1 MRKLAKLLIVP
12 VAILSLTTASFAGDF
27 RMGDETKGMKVK
39 ISDDTDIS
47 FRVRMQPRL
56 DMGDL
61 VKDEGGTSYES
72 EIDNYLR
79 RLRLE
84 IGGNMVKELKY
95 ILVFEAD
102 KNGKFASSS
111 GSPANEVKIQTA
123 NVDYKFDDQFGVR
136 FGKAKL
142 PYSRVSLTSS
152 SKQLIV
158 ERPVSTE
165 AAKKLFDD
173 YWQSNLMFYG
183 KASEGMF
190 AYNVAIGDGW
200 EPNSTLH
207 SGSTTTS
214 FNTTCDSS
222 IPPTCT
228 TTATTTDTT
237 IKVHK
242 SSPLYIAR
250 FEVSPPGWTEASQ
263 SDAHLGKGKHLA
275 VGVNYATQKGI
286 EYKTTAYEEDRTLTG
301 LDVSGHWKGFTGQLE
316 YNTWKEES
324 TDPAKGKKEPEG
336 WYLQA
341 GYFIPGVNIEP
352 VARYEI
358 YDQDSNSDNKQ
369 EKTTTVGV
377 NWYLKG
383 HSMKIGLNIVSTKYD
398 NSASGWL
405 ANADTKDTYQLQAQL
420 YF

>member
-1 MRKLAKLLIVP
+1 MSKFAKLLLIP
-12 VAILSLTTASFAGDF
+12 VTILSLTTASFAQDF
-27 RMGDETKGMKVK
+27 RMGDETKGLKVK

-47 FRVRMQPRL
+47 IRIRMQPRL

-61 VKDEGGTSYES
+61 VKNEAGTSYES

-84 IGGNMVKELKY
+84 IGGNMVKNLKY
-95 ILVFEAD
+95 SLVFEAD
-102 KNGKFASSS
+102 KNGKFASS
-111 GSPANEVKIQTA
+111 GSPTNEVKIQTA
-123 NVDYKFDDQFGVR
+123 NVDYKFIDSFGVR

-173 YWQSNLMFYG
+173 YYQSHLMFSG
-183 KASEGMF
+183 KAVEGLLG
-190 AYNVAIGDGW
+190 YNFAIGDGW
-200 EPNSTLH
+200 EPNSTI
-207 SGSTTTS
+207 SGTTV
-214 FNTTCDSS
+214 
-222 IPPTCT
+222 
-228 TTATTTDTT
+228 
-237 IKVHK
+237 VHK

-250 FEVSPPGWTEASQ
+250 VEVSPPGWKESSQ
-263 SDAHLGKGKHLA
+263 SDAHLGKGKHLTIGA
-275 VGVNYATQKGI
+275 NIASQKGI
-286 EYKTTAYEEDRTLTG
+286 EYKTTADEEDRTLTG
-301 LDVSGHWKGFTGQLE
+301 LDISGHWEGFTGQFE
-316 YNTWKEES
+316 YNTWKAES
-324 TDPAKGKKEPEG
+324 TVSANSKEPKG

-341 GYFIPGVNIEP
+341 GYLIPDMNIEP
-352 VARYEI
+352 VARYEV
-358 YDQDSNSDNKQ
+358 YDQDSNISDKQ

-383 HSMKIGLNIVSTKYD
+383 HSMKIGLNRVSTKYD

>member
-1 MRKLAKLLIVP
+1 MKKLAKLLLTP
-12 VAILSLTTASFAGDF
+12 VAILALTTASFAQDF

-61 VKDEGGTSYES
+61 VKNEAGTAYES
-72 EIDNYLR
+72 EIDSYLR

-95 ILVFEAD
+95 SLVFEAD
-102 KNGKFASSS
+102 KNGKFASS
-111 GSPANEVKIQTA
+111 GSPTNEVKIQLA
-123 NVDYKFDDQFGVR
+123 NIDYKFDDSFGVR

-173 YWQSNLMFYG
+173 YYQSHLMFSG
-183 KASEGMF
+183 KASEGLF
-190 AYNVAIGDGW
+190 TYNFAIGDGW
-200 EPNSTLH
+200 EPNSTI
-207 SGSTTTS
+207 STGTT
-214 FNTTCDSS
+214 
-222 IPPTCT
+222 
-228 TTATTTDTT
+228 
-237 IKVHK
+237 VHK

-250 FEVSPPGWTEASQ
+250 VEVSPPGWTEADK
-263 SDAHLGKGKHLA
+263 SDAHLGKGKHLT
-275 VGVNYATQKGI
+275 VGANYAGQKGI
-286 EYKTTAYEEDRTLTG
+286 EYKTTAFEEDRTLTG
-301 LDVSGHWKGFTGQLE
+301 LDVSGHWEGFTGQIE
-316 YNTWKEES
+316 YNTWKEEY
-324 TDPAKGKKEPEG
+324 TDPSKSEKEPKG

-341 GYFIPGVNIEP
+341 GYLIPDMNIEP
-352 VARYEI
+352 VARYEV
-358 YDQDSNSDNKQ
+358 YDQDSNSDDKQ
-369 EKTTTVGV
+369 EKTTTIGV

-383 HSMKIGLNIVSTKYD
+383 HSMKIGLNRASTKYD
-398 NSASGWL
+398 KSASGWL

>member
-1 MRKLAKLLIVP
+1 MSKFAKLLLIP
-12 VAILSLTTASFAGDF
+12 VTILSLTTASFAQDF

-61 VKDEGGTSYES
+61 VKNEAGTSYES

-95 ILVFEAD
+95 SLVFEAD
-102 KNGKFASSS
+102 KNGKFASS
-111 GSPANEVKIQTA
+111 GSPTNEVKIQMA
-123 NVDYKFDDQFGVR
+123 NIDYKFNDSLGVR

-173 YWQSNLMFYG
+173 YYQSHLMFSG
-183 KASEGMF
+183 KASEGLF
-190 AYNVAIGDGW
+190 AYNFAIGDGW
-200 EPNSTLH
+200 EPNSTI
-207 SGSTTTS
+207 STGTT
-214 FNTTCDSS
+214 
-222 IPPTCT
+222 
-228 TTATTTDTT
+228 
-237 IKVHK
+237 VHK

-250 FEVSPPGWTEASQ
+250 VEVSPPGWTETSQ
-263 SDAHLGKGKHLA
+263 SDAHLGKGKHLTFGA
-275 VGVNYATQKGI
+275 NYATQKGI
-286 EYKTTAYEEDRTLTG
+286 EYKTTAFEEDRTITG
-301 LDVSGHWKGFTGQLE
+301 LDVSGHWEGITGQFE
-316 YNTWKEES
+316 YNALKEDS
-324 TDPAKGKKEPEG
+324 TDPAKGKKEPKG
-336 WYLQA
+336 WYIQA
-341 GYFIPGVNIEP
+341 GYFVPGINLEP
-352 VARYEI
+352 VARYEV
-358 YDQDSNSDNKQ
+358 YDQDSNSSDKQ
-369 EKTTTVGV
+369 EKTTTLGV

-383 HSMKIGLNIVSTKYD
+383 HSMKIGLNRVSTKYD
-398 NSASGWL
+398 SSASGWL

>member
-1 MRKLAKLLIVP
+1 MSKFAKLLLIP
-12 VAILSLTTASFAGDF
+12 VTILSLTSASFAQDF
-27 RMGDETKGMKVK
+27 TMGDETKGLKVK

-61 VKDEGGTSYES
+61 VKNEAGTSYES

-95 ILVFEAD
+95 SLVFEAD
-102 KNGKFASSS
+102 KNGKFASS
-111 GSPANEVKIQTA
+111 GSPTNEVKIQMA
-123 NVDYKFDDQFGVR
+123 NIDYKFNDSLGVR

-173 YWQSNLMFYG
+173 YYQSHLMFSG
-183 KASEGMF
+183 KASEGLF
-190 AYNVAIGDGW
+190 AYNFAIGDGW
-200 EPNSTLH
+200 EPNSTI
-207 SGSTTTS
+207 STGTT
-214 FNTTCDSS
+214 
-222 IPPTCT
+222 
-228 TTATTTDTT
+228 
-237 IKVHK
+237 VHK
-242 SSPLYIAR
+242 SSLLYIAR
-250 FEVSPPGWTEASQ
+250 FEVSPPGWVEADKN
-263 SDAHLGKGKHLA
+263 DAHLGKGKHLT
-275 VGVNYATQKGI
+275 VGANYATQKGI

-301 LDVSGHWKGFTGQLE
+301 LDVSGHWDGFTGQFE
-316 YNTWKEES
+316 YNTWKEEY
-324 TDPAKGKKEPEG
+324 TDPSKSEKEPNG

-341 GYFIPGVNIEP
+341 GYLIPDMNIEP
-352 VARYEI
+352 VARYEV
-358 YDQDSNSDNKQ
+358 YDQDSNSDDKQ
-369 EKTTTVGV
+369 EKTTTIGV

-383 HSMKIGLNIVSTKYD
+383 HSMKIGLNRASTKYD

>member
-1 MRKLAKLLIVP
+1 MMSKFVKLLLIP
-12 VAILSLTTASFAGDF
+12 ATILSLTSASFAQDF

-39 ISDDTDIS
+39 ISDDTDIT

-61 VKDEGGTSYES
+61 VKNEAGTSYES

-95 ILVFEAD
+95 SLVFEAD
-102 KNGKFASSS
+102 KNGKFASS
-111 GSPANEVKIQTA
+111 GSPTNEVKIQTA
-123 NVDYKFDDQFGVR
+123 NIDYKFNDSFGVR

-142 PYSRVSLTSS
+142 PYSRVFLTSS

-173 YWQSNLMFYG
+173 YYQSHLMFSG
-183 KASEGMF
+183 KASEGLF
-190 AYNVAIGDGW
+190 AYNFAIGDGW
-200 EPNSTLH
+200 EPNSTI
-207 SGSTTTS
+207 SGTTV
-214 FNTTCDSS
+214 
-222 IPPTCT
+222 
-228 TTATTTDTT
+228 
-237 IKVHK
+237 VHK

-250 FEVSPPGWTEASQ
+250 FEVSPPGWVEASQ

-286 EYKTTAYEEDRTLTG
+286 EHKTTAFEEDRTLTG
-301 LDVSGHWKGFTGQLE
+301 LDVSGHWEGFTGQFE
-316 YNTWKEES
+316 YNALKVES
-324 TDPAKGKKEPEG
+324 TDTTKNNEPKG
-336 WYLQA
+336 WYIQG
-341 GYFIPGVNIEP
+341 GYFVPGINLEP
-352 VARYEI
+352 VARYEV
-358 YDQDSNSDNKQ
+358 YDQDSNSSDKQ

-383 HSMKIGLNIVSTKYD
+383 HSMKIGLNRVSTKYD

>member
-1 MRKLAKLLIVP
+1 MKKLAKLLLLP
-12 VAILSLTTASFAGDF
+12 VAMLSLTTASFAQDF
-27 RMGDETKGMKVK
+27 RMGDETKGLKVK

-47 FRVRMQPRL
+47 FRIRMQPRL

-61 VKDEGGTSYES
+61 VKNEAGTSYES

-84 IGGNMVKELKY
+84 IGGNMVKDLKY
-95 ILVFEAD
+95 NLVFEAD
-102 KNGKFASSS
+102 KNGKFASS
-111 GSPANEVKIQTA
+111 GSPTNEVKIQTA
-123 NVDYKFDDQFGVR
+123 NIDYKFNDSFGVR

-173 YWQSNLMFYG
+173 YYQSHLMFSG
-183 KASEGMF
+183 KALEGLF
-190 AYNVAIGDGW
+190 GYNFAIGDGW
-200 EPNSTLH
+200 EPNSTI
-207 SGSTTTS
+207 STGTT
-214 FNTTCDSS
+214 
-222 IPPTCT
+222 
-228 TTATTTDTT
+228 
-237 IKVHK
+237 VHK

-250 FEVSPPGWTEASQ
+250 FEVSPPGWVEASQ
-263 SDAHLGKGKHLA
+263 SDAHLGKGKHLTIGA
-275 VGVNYATQKGI
+275 NIASQKGI
-286 EYKTTAYEEDRTLTG
+286 EYKTTADEEDRTLTG
-301 LDVSGHWKGFTGQLE
+301 LDISGHWEGFTGQFE
-316 YNTWKEES
+316 YNTWKAES
-324 TDPAKGKKEPEG
+324 TVSANSKEPKG

-341 GYFIPGVNIEP
+341 GYLIPDLNLEP
-352 VARYEI
+352 VARYEV
-358 YDQDSNSDNKQ
+358 YDQDSNSSDKQ

-383 HSMKIGLNIVSTKYD
+383 HSMKIGLNRVSTKYD

>member
-1 MRKLAKLLIVP
+1 MSKFTKLLLIP
-12 VAILSLTTASFAGDF
+12 VTILSLTTASFAQDF
-27 RMGDETKGMKVK
+27 RMGDETKGLKVK

-47 FRVRMQPRL
+47 IRIRMQPRL

-61 VKDEGGTSYES
+61 IKNEAGTSYES
-72 EIDNYLR
+72 EMDSYLR

-95 ILVFEAD
+95 SLVFEAD

-111 GSPANEVKIQTA
+111 GSPTNEVKIQIA
-123 NVDYKFDDQFGVR
+123 NIDYKFDDAFGVR

-142 PYSRVSLTSS
+142 PYSRVSLSSS

-173 YWQSNLMFYG
+173 YYQSNLMFSG
-183 KASEGMF
+183 KIAEGLF
-190 AYNVAIGDGW
+190 AYNFAIGDGW
-200 EPNSTLH
+200 EPNSTIH
-207 SGSTTTS
+207 SGSTTTDY
-214 FNTTCDSS
+214 NTTCDSS
-222 IPPTCT
+222 TPPTCT
-228 TTATTTDTT
+228 TTATSTDTN

-250 FEVSPPGWTEASQ
+250 LEFSPPGWTEASQ
-263 SDAHLGKGKHLA
+263 SDAHLGKGKHLT
-275 VGVNYATQKGI
+275 VGANYATQKGI
-286 EYKTTAYEEDRTLTG
+286 EYKVTAFEEDRILAG
-301 LDVSGHWKGFTGQLE
+301 IDVSGHWEGFTGQLE
-316 YNTWKEES
+316 YNTWKIES
-324 TDPAKGKKEPEG
+324 TDTSKNKEPNG
-336 WYLQA
+336 WYIQA
-341 GYFIPGVNIEP
+341 GYIIPGINVEP
-352 VARYEI
+352 VARYEV
-358 YDQDSNSDNKQ
+358 YDQDSNKDNKQ

-383 HSMKIGLNIVSTKYD
+383 HSMKIGLNRVSTKYD
-398 NSASGWL
+398 SSASGTDVI
-405 ANADTKDTYQLQAQL
+405 ANATKDTYQLQAQL

>member
-1 MRKLAKLLIVP
+1 MKKFVRLLLMP
-12 VAILSLTTASFAGDF
+12 VAVLSLTTASYAQDF

-39 ISDDTDIS
+39 ISDNTDIS

-61 VKDEGGTSYES
+61 VKNEAETSYES

-79 RLRLE
+79 RTRLE

-95 ILVFEAD
+95 SLVFEAD

-123 NVDYKFDDQFGVR
+123 NIDYKFNDLIGVR

-173 YWQSNLMFYG
+173 YYQSHLMFSG
-183 KASEGMF
+183 KASEGLF
-190 AYNVAIGDGW
+190 AYNFAIADGW
-200 EPNSTLH
+200 EPNSTIT
-207 SGSTTTS
+207 GTTV
-214 FNTTCDSS
+214 
-222 IPPTCT
+222 
-228 TTATTTDTT
+228 
-237 IKVHK
+237 VHK

-250 FEVSPPGWTEASQ
+250 FEVSPPGWTESSQ

-275 VGVNYATQKGI
+275 IGANYATQKGI
-286 EYKTTAYEEDRTLTG
+286 EYKASTDEEDRTLTG
-301 LDVSGHWKGFTGQLE
+301 VDVSGHWEGFTGQLE
-316 YNTWKEES
+316 YNAWKVES
-324 TDPAKGKKEPEG
+324 TVAANSKEPKG

-341 GYFIPGVNIEP
+341 GYLIPDINVEP
-352 VARYEI
+352 VARYEV

-369 EKTTTVGV
+369 EKTSTIGV

-383 HSMKIGLNIVSTKYD
+383 HSMKIGLNRVSTKYD
-398 NSASGWL
+398 NSATGWL

>member
-1 MRKLAKLLIVP
+1 MDKFAKLLLIP
-12 VAILSLTTASFAGDF
+12 VTILSLTTASFAQDF

-61 VKDEGGTSYES
+61 VKNEAGTSYES

-95 ILVFEAD
+95 SLVFEAD
-102 KNGKFASSS
+102 KNGKFASS
-111 GSPANEVKIQTA
+111 GSPTNEVKIQMA
-123 NVDYKFDDQFGVR
+123 NIDYKFNDSLGVR

-173 YWQSNLMFYG
+173 YYQSHLMFSG
-183 KASEGMF
+183 KASEGLF
-190 AYNVAIGDGW
+190 AYNFAIGDGW
-200 EPNSTLH
+200 EPNSTIATL
-207 SGSTTTS
+207 TT
-214 FNTTCDSS
+214 
-222 IPPTCT
+222 
-228 TTATTTDTT
+228 
-237 IKVHK
+237 VHK

-250 FEVSPPGWTEASQ
+250 VEVSPPGWTETSQ
-263 SDAHLGKGKHLA
+263 SDAHLGKGKHLTFGA
-275 VGVNYATQKGI
+275 NYATQKGI
-286 EYKTTAYEEDRTLTG
+286 EYKTTAFEEDRTITG
-301 LDVSGHWKGFTGQLE
+301 LDVSGHWEGITGQFE
-316 YNTWKEES
+316 YNALKEDS
-324 TDPAKGKKEPEG
+324 TDPAKGKKEPKG
-336 WYLQA
+336 WYIQA
-341 GYFIPGVNIEP
+341 GYFVPGINLEP
-352 VARYEI
+352 VARYEV
-358 YDQDSNSDNKQ
+358 YDQDSNSSDKQ
-369 EKTTTVGV
+369 EKTTTLGV

-383 HSMKIGLNIVSTKYD
+383 HSMKIGLNRVSTKYD
-398 NSASGWL
+398 SSASGWL

>member
-1 MRKLAKLLIVP
+1 MKKMAKLLLLP
-12 VAILSLTTASFAGDF
+12 VAILSLTTASFAQDF
-27 RMGDETKGMKVK
+27 SMGDETKGMKVK

-61 VKDEGGTSYES
+61 VKNEAGTSYES

-95 ILVFEAD
+95 SLVFMAD
-102 KNGKFASSS
+102 RNGKFASS
-111 GSPANEVKIQTA
+111 GSPTNEVKIQIA
-123 NVDYKFDDQFGVR
+123 NIDYKFDDSLGVR

-158 ERPVSTE
+158 DQPVSTE

-173 YWQSNLMFYG
+173 YYQSHIMFYG
-183 KASEGMF
+183 KASEGLF
-190 AYNVAIGDGW
+190 AYNIAIGDGW
-200 EPNSTLH
+200 EPNSTI
-207 SGSTTTS
+207 STTGP
-214 FNTTCDSS
+214 TT
-222 IPPTCT
+222 
-228 TTATTTDTT
+228 
-237 IKVHK
+237 VHK

-250 FEVSPPGWTEASQ
+250 VEVSPPGWVEADK
-263 SDAHLGKGKHLA
+263 SDAHLGKGKHLT
-275 VGVNYATQKGI
+275 VGANYATQKGI
-286 EYKTTAYEEDRTLTG
+286 EYKGAYEEDRTLLG
-301 LDVSGHWKGFTGQLE
+301 LDVSGHWEGFTGQIE

-324 TDPAKGKKEPEG
+324 TDPSKGKKPKG
-336 WYLQA
+336 WYIQA
-341 GYFIPGVNIEP
+341 GYLIPRINVEP
-352 VARYEI
+352 VARYEV
-358 YDQDSNSDNKQ
+358 YDQDSNSTDKQ
-369 EKTTTVGV
+369 EKTSTVGV

-383 HSMKIGLNIVSTKYD
+383 HSMKVGLNRVSTKYD
-398 NSASGWL
+398 NGVSDFVT
-405 ANADTKDTYQLQAQL
+405 ADKDTYQLQAQL

>member
-1 MRKLAKLLIVP
+1 MKKLAKLLLMP
-12 VAILSLTTASFAGDF
+12 VAILSLTTASFAQDF
-27 RMGDETKGMKVK
+27 RMGDETKGLKVK

-61 VKDEGGTSYES
+61 VKNEAGTSYES

-95 ILVFEAD
+95 SLVFEAD
-102 KNGKFASSS
+102 KNGKFASS
-111 GSPANEVKIQTA
+111 GSPTNEVKIQTA
-123 NVDYKFDDQFGVR
+123 NIDYKFNDSLGVR

-173 YWQSNLMFYG
+173 YYQSHLMFSG
-183 KASEGMF
+183 KALEGLF
-190 AYNVAIGDGW
+190 GYNFAIGDGW
-200 EPNSTLH
+200 EPNSTI
-207 SGSTTTS
+207 SGTTV
-214 FNTTCDSS
+214 
-222 IPPTCT
+222 
-228 TTATTTDTT
+228 
-237 IKVHK
+237 VHK

-250 FEVSPPGWTEASQ
+250 IEVSPPGWTEKSQ
-263 SDAHLGKGKHLA
+263 SDAHLGKGKHLT
-275 VGVNYATQKGI
+275 VGANYATQKGI
-286 EYKTTAYEEDRTLTG
+286 EYKVTAFEEDRILAG
-301 LDVSGHWKGFTGQLE
+301 IDVSGHWEGFTGQLE
-316 YNTWKEES
+316 YNTWKIES
-324 TDPAKGKKEPEG
+324 TDTSKNKEPNG
-336 WYLQA
+336 WYIQA
-341 GYFIPGVNIEP
+341 GYIIPGINVEP
-352 VARYEI
+352 VARYEV
-358 YDQDSNSDNKQ
+358 YDQDSNKDNKQ

-383 HSMKIGLNIVSTKYD
+383 HSMKIGLNRVSTKYD
-398 NSASGWL
+398 SSASGVL